1 MLYSVSGLGGA
12 AMRRVLV
19 VDDSSTTR
27 ALIVSTI
34 EEMEGFETVEAH
46 NGFEALKQLPQQPLD
61 LIVTDINMPDIN
73 GLEIVH
79 FVKHHPQYQSIPLI
93 IVSTE
98 GSEDDV
104 RKGLDLGA
112 SAYVKKPFEPEFL
125 KSTIRQIIKG

>member
-1 MLYSVSGLGGA
+1 MK
-12 AMRRVLV
+12 RVLV

-34 EEMEGFETVEAH
+34 EEMEGFETIEAP
-46 NGFEALKQLPQQPLD
+46 NGFEALKCIPQQALD

-79 FVKHHPQYQSIPLI
+79 FVKHHPDYRSIPMI

-98 GSEDDV
+98 GSDEDV
-104 RKGLDLGA
+104 KRGIDLGA
-112 SAYVKKPFEPEFL
+112 SAYVKKPFEPEHL
-125 KSTIRQIIKG
+125 KSTIRRLVSARP

>member
-1 MLYSVSGLGGA
+1 
-12 AMRRVLV
+12 MRRVLV

-27 ALIVSTI
+27 ALMVSTI

-46 NGFEALKQLPQQPLD
+46 NGFEALKQLPQQPFD

-112 SAYVKKPFEPEFL
+112 AAYVKKPFEPEFL

>member
-1 MLYSVSGLGGA
+1 MK
-12 AMRRVLV
+12 RVLV

-27 ALIVSTI
+27 ALIVATI
-34 EEMEGFETVEAH
+34 EEMDDFETIEAP
-46 NGFEALKQLPQQPLD
+46 NGFEALKRLPQQRFD

-79 FVKHHPQYQSIPLI
+79 FVKHHPQYQSIPMI

-104 RKGLDLGA
+104 KKGLELGA
-112 SAYVKKPFEPEFL
+112 SAYVKKPFEPDFL
-125 KSTIRQIIKG
+125 RSTIRQVIKG

>member
-1 MLYSVSGLGGA
+1 MK
-12 AMRRVLV
+12 RVLV

-34 EEMEGFETVEAH
+34 EEMDGFETIEAP
-46 NGFEALKQLPQQPLD
+46 NGFEALKRIPEQPFD

-79 FVKHHPQYQSIPLI
+79 FVKHHPDYRSIPMI

-98 GSEDDV
+98 GSDEDV
-104 RKGLDLGA
+104 KRGLDLGA
-112 SAYVKKPFEPEFL
+112 SAYVKKPFEPEQL
-125 KSTIRQIIKG
+125 KSTIRRLTNA

>member
-1 MLYSVSGLGGA
+1 MK
-12 AMRRVLV
+12 RVLV

-34 EEMEGFETVEAH
+34 EEMDGFETIEAP
-46 NGFEALKQLPQQPLD
+46 NGFEALKRIPEQPLD

-79 FVKHHPQYQSIPLI
+79 FVKHHPDYRLIPMI

-98 GSEDDV
+98 GSDEDV
-104 RKGLDLGA
+104 KRGLDLGA
-112 SAYVKKPFEPEFL
+112 SAYVKKPFEPEQL
-125 KSTIRQIIKG
+125 KSTIRRLISA

>member
-1 MLYSVSGLGGA
+1 MK
-12 AMRRVLV
+12 RVLV

-34 EEMEGFETVEAH
+34 EEMEGFETIEAP
-46 NGFEALKQLPQQPLD
+46 NGFEALKRIPQQPLD

-79 FVKHHPQYQSIPLI
+79 FVKHHPDFRSIPMI

-98 GSEDDV
+98 GSDEDV
-104 RKGLDLGA
+104 KRGLDLGA
-112 SAYVKKPFEPEFL
+112 SAYVKKPFEPEQL
-125 KSTIRQIIKG
+125 KSTIRRLINA

>member
-1 MLYSVSGLGGA
+1 MK
-12 AMRRVLV
+12 RVLV

-34 EEMEGFETVEAH
+34 EEMDGFETVEAP
-46 NGFEALKQLPQQPLD
+46 NGFEALKRIPQQPLD

-79 FVKHHPQYQSIPLI
+79 FVKHHPDYRSIPMI

-98 GSEDDV
+98 GSDEDV
-104 RKGLDLGA
+104 KRGLDLGA
-112 SAYVKKPFEPEFL
+112 SAYIKKPFEPEQL
-125 KSTIRQIIKG
+125 KSTIRRLINA

>member
-1 MLYSVSGLGGA
+1 MK
-12 AMRRVLV
+12 RVLV

-34 EEMEGFETVEAH
+34 EEMEGFETVEAP
-46 NGFEALKQLPQQPLD
+46 NGFEALKRIPQQPLD

-79 FVKHHPQYQSIPLI
+79 FVKHHPDYRSIPMI

-98 GSEDDV
+98 GSDEDV
-104 RKGLDLGA
+104 KRGLDLGA
-112 SAYVKKPFEPEFL
+112 AAYVKKPFEPEHL
-125 KSTIRQIIKG
+125 KSTIRRVVNV

>member
-1 MLYSVSGLGGA
+1 MK
-12 AMRRVLV
+12 RVLV

-27 ALIVSTI
+27 ALIVATI
-34 EEMEGFETVEAH
+34 EEMEGFETIEAP
-46 NGFEALKQLPQQPLD
+46 NGFEALKRLPQQRFD

-79 FVKHHPQYQSIPLI
+79 FVKHHPQYQSIPMI

-104 RKGLDLGA
+104 KKGLELGA
-112 SAYVKKPFEPEFL
+112 SAYVKKPFQPDFL
-125 KSTIRQIIKG
+125 RSTIRQVIKG

>member
-1 MLYSVSGLGGA
+1 MK
-12 AMRRVLV
+12 RVLV

-34 EEMEGFETVEAH
+34 EEMDGFETIEAP
-46 NGFEALKQLPQQPLD
+46 NGFEALKRIPQQPLD

-79 FVKHHPQYQSIPLI
+79 FVKHHPDYRSIPIL

-98 GSEDDV
+98 GSDEDV
-104 RKGLDLGA
+104 KRGLDLGA
-112 SAYVKKPFEPEFL
+112 AAYVKKPFEPEDL
-125 KSTIRQIIKG
+125 RSSIRRLVNV

>member
-1 MLYSVSGLGGA
+1 
-12 AMRRVLV
+12 MRRVLV

-73 GLEIVH
+73 GLELIS
-79 FVKHHPQYQSIPLI
+79 FIRNNENYRNTPLI
-93 IVSTE
+93 IISTE
-98 GSEDDV
+98 SSERD
-104 RKGLDLGA
+104 REKGMSLGA
-112 SAYVKKPFEPEFL
+112 NAYLVKPFAPDQLQQLLRDYLE
-125 KSTIRQIIKG
+125 G

>member
-1 MLYSVSGLGGA
+1 MK
-12 AMRRVLV
+12 RVLI

-34 EEMEGFETVEAH
+34 EEMEGFETTEAP
-46 NGFEALKQLPQQPLD
+46 NGFEALKRLPQQAFD

-79 FVKHHPQYQSIPLI
+79 FVKHHPDYRLIPMI

-98 GSEDDV
+98 GSEDDI

-112 SAYVKKPFEPEFL
+112 AAYVKKPFEPDHL
-125 KSTIRQIIKG
+125 RSTIRKVIQLANG

>member
-1 MLYSVSGLGGA
+1 MK
-12 AMRRVLV
+12 RVLV

-34 EEMEGFETVEAH
+34 EEMEGFETVEAP
-46 NGFEALKQLPQQPLD
+46 NGFEALKRIPQQPLD

-79 FVKHHPQYQSIPLI
+79 FVKHHPDYRSIPMI

-98 GSEDDV
+98 GSDEDV
-104 RKGLDLGA
+104 KRGLDLGA
-112 SAYVKKPFEPEFL
+112 AAYVKKPFDLEQL
-125 KSTIRQIIKG
+125 RSTIRRVVAV

>member
-1 MLYSVSGLGGA
+1 MK
-12 AMRRVLV
+12 RVLI

-27 ALIVSTI
+27 ALIVATIDDMEEFETI
-34 EEMEGFETVEAH
+34 EAP
-46 NGFEALKQLPQQPLD
+46 NGFEALKRLPQQPID

-79 FVKHHPQYQSIPLI
+79 FVKHHPQYQSIPMI

-98 GSEDDV
+98 GSEEDV

-112 SAYVKKPFEPEFL
+112 GAYVKKPFDPEFL
-125 KSTIRQIIKG
+125 KATIRRVLNL

>member
-1 MLYSVSGLGGA
+1 MK
-12 AMRRVLV
+12 RVLV

-34 EEMEGFETVEAH
+34 EEMEGFETVEAP
-46 NGFEALKQLPQQPLD
+46 NGFEALKRIPQQPLD

-79 FVKHHPQYQSIPLI
+79 FVKHHPDYRSIPMI

-98 GSEDDV
+98 GSDEDV
-104 RKGLDLGA
+104 KRGLDLGA
-112 SAYVKKPFEPEFL
+112 SAYIKKPFEPEQL
-125 KSTIRQIIKG
+125 KSTIRRLINA

>member
-1 MLYSVSGLGGA
+1 MK
-12 AMRRVLV
+12 RVLV

-34 EEMEGFETVEAH
+34 EEMEGFETIEAP
-46 NGFEALKQLPQQPLD
+46 NGFEALKHIPQQNLD

-79 FVKHHPQYQSIPLI
+79 FVKHHPEYKAIPMI

-98 GSEDDV
+98 GSDEDV
-104 RKGLDLGA
+104 KRGLDLGA
-112 SAYVKKPFEPEFL
+112 AAYVKKPFDPEHL
-125 KSTIRQIIKG
+125 RATIRRLVNA

>member
-1 MLYSVSGLGGA
+1 MK
-12 AMRRVLV
+12 RVLV

-34 EEMEGFETVEAH
+34 EEMEGFETVEAP
-46 NGFEALKQLPQQPLD
+46 NGFEALKRIPQQPLD

-79 FVKHHPQYQSIPLI
+79 FVKHHPDYRSIPMI

-98 GSEDDV
+98 GSDEDV
-104 RKGLDLGA
+104 KRGLDLGA
-112 SAYVKKPFEPEFL
+112 SAYVKKPFEPEQL
-125 KSTIRQIIKG
+125 KSTIRRLINA